1 MMTVAT
7 SQERPRART
16 LWLRLALLL
25 AAIVVLNMAG
35 GWLVAQFDFTIRPSN
50 SDMIYRLVLVAALV
64 YVLAMAMPFVPGI
77 EIGLAVMLAMGP
89 AGVPFVYV
97 CTLLALA
104 LAFLIGRF
112 IPLSLIA
119 RLFAWLH
126 QKRASAMVAELA
138 SRPPDERLGVLCQQ
152 APAGW
157 AKRLLVYRHLA
168 VAVVLNLPGNAVIGG
183 AGGIAMIA
191 GMSHL
196 FRFPLFMRTMA
207 IAITP
212 VPIIMVLT
220 R

>member
-1 MMTVAT
+1 MTREP
-7 SQERPRART
+7 QRART
-16 LWLRLALLL
+16 LWLRIALVLAVIVLLNL
-25 AAIVVLNMAG
+25 VG

-50 SDMIYRLVLVAALV
+50 SDMMYRIVLVAALV

-77 EIGLAVMLAMGP
+77 EIGLAIMLAMGP
-89 AGVPFVYV
+89 AGVPFVYL

-104 LAFLIGRF
+104 LAFLVGRF

-126 QKRASAMVAELA
+126 LKKARRMIETLA
-138 SRPPDERLGVLCQQ
+138 AQPPDERLALLLQE
-152 APAGW
+152 AHAGW
-157 AKRLLVYRHLA
+157 AHRLLVYRHLA
-168 VAVVLNLPGNAVIGG
+168 VAVVMNLPGNAVIGG

-196 FRFPLFMRTMA
+196 FRFPLFMLTMA
-207 IAITP
+207 VAITP
-212 VPIIMVLT
+212 VPVIMVLT